1 MSVALGTNTINE
13 LYVGN
18 TPIKKIYY
26 ALSSSDVRVVY
37 EHKINYIVFEGIGV
51 VTLKTLSSTQTL
63 QYSRDGI
70 TWMAMSQGD
79 EINTLTE
86 TGNTPI
92 YVRGKGCSNSTT
104 DCTRLRV
111 WGGELS
117 VRGNISALWDYEDL
131 NKPLSSYCGIYLF
144 NNSDALVDASEL
156 VMPNTTASHCY
167 DKMFYGCTSLTT
179 APELPATT
187 LAGNCYN
194 GMFQGCTSLT
204 TVPDNMLPATTLASY
219 CYHGMFQGC
228 TSLTR
233 APFLDYTGKIP
244 KDAYYY
250 MFEGCTN
257 LQYVRC
263 LATSRSVTTST
274 FDWLSGVA
282 SDGTFVKNSNATFWT
297 RTNSGIPI
305 SWTIVNKDV

>member
-1 MSVALGTNTINE
+1 MSVALGTNNINE
-13 LYVGN
+13 IYVGN

-26 ALSSSDVRVVY
+26 AVTSSDVRVVY

-51 VTLKTLSSTQTL
+51 VTLVHPSSTQTL

-70 TWMAMSQGD
+70 TWTAMSKDD

-92 YVRGKGCSNSTT
+92 YIRGKGCSNSTT
-104 DCTRLRV
+104 DFTMLRV

-131 NKPLSSYCGIYLF
+131 NKPLSPYCGYHLF
-144 NNSDALVDASEL
+144 NGSYGLVDASEL

-167 DKMFYGCTSLTT
+167 DGMFSVCRSLTKV
-179 APELPATT
+179 PKLPATT
-187 LAGNCYN
+187 LADYCYYE
-194 GMFQGCTSLT
+194 MFWSCTSLT
-204 TVPDNMLPATTLASY
+204 TVPDNMLPATTLAND
-219 CYHGMFQGC
+219 CYNSMFRDC
-228 TSLTR
+228 TGLTR
-233 APFLDYTGKIP
+233 APFLDYTGEIP

-263 LATSRSVTTST
+263 LATSRSATTST
-274 FDWLSGVA
+274 FDWLAGVA
-282 SDGTFVKNSNATFWT
+282 SDGTFVKNSKASFWT

>member
-13 LYVGN
+13 IYVGN

-26 ALSSSDVRVVY
+26 AVTSSDVRVVY

-51 VTLKTLSSTQTL
+51 VTLAKLSSTQTL

-70 TWMAMSQGD
+70 TWTAMLQGD

-104 DCTRLRV
+104 DFTRLKV
-111 WGGELS
+111 WGGQLS

-131 NKPLSSYCGIYLF
+131 NKPLSPYCGNNLF
-144 NNSDALVDASEL
+144 NGSDGLVDASKL

-167 DKMFYGCTSLTT
+167 YCMFVSCRSLTYV
-179 APELPATT
+179 PILPATT
-187 LAGNCYN
+187 LADYCYYE
-194 GMFQGCTSLT
+194 MFWACTSLT
-204 TVPDNMLPATTLASY
+204 TVPDNMLPATTLANN
-219 CYHGMFQGC
+219 CYNGMFLIC

-244 KDAYYY
+244 KNAYYY
-250 MFEGCTN
+250 MFEGCTK
-257 LQYVRC
+257 LKYVRC

-274 FDWLSGVA
+274 FDWLAGVA

-297 RTNSGIPI
+297 RTNSGIPA